1 MHHNLVIL
9 NDLAIDL
16 ITNKLR
22 LNNFRETLVNH
33 CKSAFLGLTG
43 QNED

>member
-9 NDLAIDL
+9 NDLAINL

-22 LNNFRETLVNH
+22 LTNFRETLEKH
-33 CKSAFLGLTG
+33 CKSAFLGLTA